1 MTRLMNNQKG
11 FTLIELIV
19 ALAIASVIGV
29 AATMTAH
36 QLITI
41 PVISNDS
48 NTAINQ
54 VRNAV
59 NWINRDVQSATPS
72 SINTTSPKFL
82 SMEQLEWESDTGN
95 WTTHTVDYSLEA
107 VAGASLKEL
116 RRYYDSSATGMLI
129 AQYIDTDNT
138 SCSWNSTEKVLTVTI
153 TVQVGTRTEARTFE
167 VKPRPD

>member
-19 ALAIASVIGV
+19 ALAIASAIGV

-59 NWINRDVQSATPS
+59 HWINLDVQSATPS
-72 SINTTSPKFL
+72 SITTSPEFFSL
-82 SMEQLEWESDTGN
+82 EQLEWDSGTGS
-95 WTTHTVDYSLEA
+95 WTAHTVDYNLED
-107 VAGASLKEL
+107 VAGSSLKEL
-116 RRYYDSSATGMLI
+116 RRYYDGSTTGTLI
-129 AQYIDTDNT
+129 AQYIDSSTT
-138 SCSWNSTEKVLTVTI
+138 SCSWDDVEKVLTVNI
-153 TVQVGTRTEARTFE
+153 TARVGTRTEARTFE
-167 VKPRPD
+167 VKTRPD

>member
-1 MTRLMNNQKG
+1 MTRLMKNQKG

-36 QLITI
+36 QVITI

-59 NWINRDVQSATPS
+59 NWINRDVQSATPG
-72 SINTTSPKFL
+72 SITTSPEFL
-82 SMEQLEWESDTGN
+82 SLEQLEWEPGTG
-95 WTTHTVDYSLEA
+95 WTTHTVDYSLED
-107 VAGASLKEL
+107 VAGTSLKEL
-116 RRYYDSSATGMLI
+116 RRYYDSSTTGTLI
-129 AQYIDTDNT
+129 AQYIDLSTT
-138 SCSWNSTEKVLTVTI
+138 SCSWDDVEKVLTVNI

-167 VKPRPD
+167 VKARPD

>member
-1 MTRLMNNQKG
+1 MTRLMKNQKG

-36 QLITI
+36 QVITI

-59 NWINRDVQSATPS
+59 NWINRDVQSATPG
-72 SINTTSPKFL
+72 SITTSPEFL
-82 SMEQLEWESDTGN
+82 SMGQLEWESGT
-95 WTTHTVDYSLEA
+95 WTTHTVNYTLELA
-107 VAGASLKEL
+107 DKEL
-116 RRYYDSSATGMLI
+116 WRDYDGDVPGILI
-129 AQYIDTDNT
+129 AQYIDTA
-138 SCSWNSTEKVLTVTI
+138 SCSWDDVEKVLTVNI
-153 TVQVGTRTEARTFE
+153 TVQVGTRTETRTFE

>member
-59 NWINRDVQSATPS
+59 NWINRDALEAQTVNATPGD
-72 SINTTSPKFL
+72 PKFL
-82 SMEQLEWESDTGN
+82 ELTRTDFDDDEL
-95 WTTHTVDYSLEA
+95 HTITYSLESMP
-107 VAGASLKEL
+107 GGLEKLKRSET
-116 RRYYDSSATGMLI
+116 DNSGTTETII
-129 AQYIDTDNT
+129 AQYIQPKAVDITY
-138 SCSWNSTEKVLTVTI
+138 CSWQESDKVLTVTI
-153 TVQVGTRTEARTFE
+153 TAQVGTRTEARTFQ

>member
-1 MTRLMNNQKG
+1 VKTNIQNWAARVPARRSRA

-59 NWINRDVQSATPS
+59 NWINRDVQSATPD

-82 SMEQLEWESDTGN
+82 SLDQMEWESDTGN
-95 WTTHTVDYSLEA
+95 WTTHTVNYTLEFVRQGA
-107 VAGASLKEL
+107 VA
-116 RRYYDSSATGMLI
+116 
-129 AQYIDTDNT
+129 
-138 SCSWNSTEKVLTVTI
+138 
-153 TVQVGTRTEARTFE
+153 
-167 VKPRPD
+167 

>member
-1 MTRLMNNQKG
+1 MKNQKG

-36 QLITI
+36 QVVTI

-59 NWINRDVQSATPS
+59 NWINRDVQSATPG
-72 SINTTSPKFL
+72 SINTTSSKFL
-82 SMEQLEWESDTGN
+82 SMEHLEWDDGTSTWSTPIRVEYALGN
-95 WTTHTVDYSLEA
+95 
-107 VAGASLKEL
+107 GEL
-116 RRYYDSSATGMLI
+116 RRSYNESTPGTLV
-129 AQYIDTDNT
+129 AQYIDTA
-138 SCSWNSTEKVLTVTI
+138 SCSWNSTEKVLTVNI
-153 TVQVGTRTEARTFE
+153 TVQVGTRTETRTFE

>member
-1 MTRLMNNQKG
+1 MIRLMNNQKG

-36 QLITI
+36 QLISI

-59 NWINRDVQSATPS
+59 NWINRDAQSATPS

-95 WTTHTVDYSLEA
+95 WTTHTVNYTLE
-107 VAGASLKEL
+107 SEDKEL
-116 RRYYDSSATGMLI
+116 WRDYDSGTTVTLI
-129 AQYIDTDNT
+129 AQYIDPDNT
-138 SCSWNSTEKVLTVTI
+138 SCS
-153 TVQVGTRTEARTFE
+153 
-167 VKPRPD
+167 

>member
-1 MTRLMNNQKG
+1 MTRLMKNQKG

-48 NTAINQ
+48 NAAINQ

-59 NWINRDVQSATPS
+59 NWINRDVQSATPG
-72 SINTTSPKFL
+72 SINTTSPNFL
-82 SMEQLEWESDTGN
+82 SLEQLEWDDGN
-95 WTTHTVDYSLEA
+95 STWSSPIIVEYALDN
-107 VAGASLKEL
+107 GEL
-116 RRYYDSSATGMLI
+116 RRSYNGSTPGTLV
-129 AQYIDTDNT
+129 AQYIS
-138 SCSWNSTEKVLTVTI
+138 SCTWNITEKVLTVTI
-153 TVQVGTRTEARTFE
+153 TAHVRTRTETRTFE
-167 VKPRPD
+167 VKPRPDWPG

>member
-1 MTRLMNNQKG
+1 MTRLMKNQKG

-59 NWINRDVQSATPS
+59 NWINRDVQSATPG

-82 SMEQLEWESDTGN
+82 SMEQLEWESDTGD
-95 WTTHTVDYSLEA
+95 WTTHAVNYTLELA
-107 VAGASLKEL
+107 DKEL
-116 RRYYDSSATGMLI
+116 WRDYDGEPGILI
-129 AQYIDTDNT
+129 ARYIDTDNT
-138 SCSWNSTEKVLTVTI
+138 SCSWDSTEKVLTVNI
-153 TVQVGTRTEARTFE
+153 TVQAGTRTEARTFE
-167 VKPRPD
+167 VKTRPDYAG

>member
-1 MTRLMNNQKG
+1 MSRLMKNQKG

-19 ALAIASVIGV
+19 ALAIASAIGV

-48 NTAINQ
+48 NAAINQ

-59 NWINRDVQSATPS
+59 NWINRDVQSAMPS
-72 SINTTSPKFL
+72 SINTTSPEFL
-82 SMEQLEWESDTGN
+82 SLEQLEWGSDGN
-95 WTTHTVDYSLEA
+95 WTTRAVNYTLED
-107 VAGASLKEL
+107 KEL
-116 RRYYDSSATGMLI
+116 RRYYGGDESGMLI
-129 AQYIDTDNT
+129 AQYIDPDNT
-138 SCSWNSTEKVLTVTI
+138 SCSWNSTGLVLTVNI
-153 TVQVGTRTEARTFE
+153 TAHVGTRTETRTFQ